1 LGSKAVPGL
10 STFFENAAIH
20 GEMRL
25 VDCTGLALRLFQQ
38 RRRWNRRMINEDAKI
53 SHTFRAQREAPG
65 RTGKPNSSAPDTA
78 YAVQPAIFR
87 LAPVPHARSTL
98 LMHFQRIAP
107 QIVAI
112 QLDQVESV

>member
-1 LGSKAVPGL
+1 
-10 STFFENAAIH
+10 
-20 GEMRL
+20 MRL

-65 RTGKPNSSAPDTA
+65 RTGKPNSSAPDTT

-98 LMHFQRIAP
+98 LMHFQDRAADRRHSTRSGRKRI
-107 QIVAI
+107 
-112 QLDQVESV
+112 ETGCR

>member
-1 LGSKAVPGL
+1 
-10 STFFENAAIH
+10 
-20 GEMRL
+20 
-25 VDCTGLALRLFQQ
+25 
-38 RRRWNRRMINEDAKI
+38 MINEDAKI

-87 LAPVPHARSTL
+87 LAPVPPARSTL